1 MGTPHGRAGSGGGHC
16 PAWGTPRA
24 LSLAPRAPDSAART
38 ARRRGT
44 GRHTRAHAASAC
56 GGAGPGTTQ
65 HLSPVTGLAPRAPVR
80 PGRRALWRFLL
91 RLRPNR
97 LPWHRMPDSA
107 HPLAWG
113 WTRGLLPHAV
123 AAAAPPWVWGGWY
136 LADPDP
142 VLSHDT
148 QKSLL
153 GHTPVPVLGF
163 EDPPYC
169 RPQRPRAR
177 APCPPPPR
185 PRVPPLVCRGTV
197 MPAGAPWR
205 LAAASICR
213 FGAQSTF
220 SRPWWP
226 CVYSLSGDPQLL
238 CPFPNGVIAFAA
250 SEVEEFLYILEA
262 DPSSDTRFA
271 SLPPHAARPLPA
283 AASAGCGPTRRVCLV
298 AGAFALRSVKRLS
311 PRGARRGGGT
321 APPSLVGAPRRAAG
335 AGGWCALG
343 VHLAG
348 LAPERPSVILV
359 VWFQQRPSCALSSG

>member
-1 MGTPHGRAGSGGGHC
+1 M
-16 PAWGTPRA
+16 
-24 LSLAPRAPDSAART
+24 
-38 ARRRGT
+38 
-44 GRHTRAHAASAC
+44 
-56 GGAGPGTTQ
+56 
-65 HLSPVTGLAPRAPVR
+65 SPVTGFASRAPVR
-80 PGRRALWRFLL
+80 PGRRALWGFLL

-123 AAAAPPWVWGGWY
+123 ATAAPPWVWGGWY

-142 VLSHDT
+142 VLSHDA

-153 GHTPVPVLGF
+153 GHTAVPVLGF

-177 APCPPPPR
+177 APCPPASS
-185 PRVPPLVCRGTV
+185 
-197 MPAGAPWR
+197 PAC
-205 LAAASICR
+205 AAACLSGDGDAGRCAVASRRGFDLPIR
-213 FGAQSTF
+213 GAEHF
-220 SRPWWP
+220 LRPWWP
-226 CVYSLSGDPQLL
+226 CVYSLSGDKSPQLL

-262 DPSSDTRFA
+262 DPSSDARFT

-321 APPSLVGAPRRAAG
+321 APPSLVGAPPRAAG